1 MSKPLKY
8 RKKPVVIEVMNTDSA
23 HEALENLR
31 LWLEDARENHPRFAN
46 ETALFLLMLER
57 FKSDYYPGEGHGRE
71 AP

>member
-8 RKKPVVIEVMNTDSA
+8 RKKPVVIEAMSTDSA

-31 LWLEDARENHPRFAN
+31 LWLEDNRENHPRFAA
-46 ETALFLLMLER
+46 ETALFLLMLAR
-57 FKSDYYPGEGHGRE
+57 FKSDYYPGEEHGRE